1 MMRLLLAITWSAALG
16 LFAEQATAHGGL
28 QSNSARNIPPA
39 TFQAKVVGV
48 RDGDTVE
55 LLYQGR
61 TVRVRLAHIDA
72 PEAGQPF
79 GKAAKQHLS
88 TLCFGK
94 QVRVQQTGR
103 PDRYGRLI
111 AVLYLNGVNLNK
123 AMVSAGYAWHFTKY
137 SRDGSYSAAQAQA
150 RTAKRGL
157 WAQHNAVA
165 PWEWRAMRRRK

>member
-1 MMRLLLAITWSAALG
+1 MRRLLPGIAWLAGLL
-16 LFAEQATAHGGL
+16 LFAELATAHGGV
-28 QSNSARNIPPA
+28 QSDAARNTPPA
-39 TFQAKVVGV
+39 TFPAKVVGV

-61 TVRVRLAHIDA
+61 TVRVRMAHIDA

-88 TLCFGK
+88 ALCFGK
-94 QVRVQQTGR
+94 EVRVQQTGR
-103 PDRYGRLI
+103 PDRYGRLV
-111 AVLYLNGVNLNK
+111 AVLFLNGVNLNK

-150 RTAKRGL
+150 RAARRGL
-157 WAQHNAVA
+157 WAQPGAVP
-165 PWEWRAMRRRK
+165 PWEWRAMRRKK